1 MSEYDEGLDQVSF
14 GGFEKVAAENPEN
27 RCPCLLLLDNSGSM
41 AGEKIQNLNAGIQAF
56 ANALQTDS
64 MASKRVRV
72 SMVSF
77 GPVEE
82 VQPFVDAAQF
92 FPLTLATKGA
102 TPMGEA
108 ILKAIE
114 LVDAE
119 KQRYKDNGIGYYR
132 PWIFMISDGA
142 PTDSVVAARA
152 AIQEGEVGKK
162 FSFYAVGVEGADM
175 DTLQSLAHK
184 KPAVS
189 LKGLAFG
196 EMFAWL
202 SDSLSKVSESQL
214 GDQVALDDP
223 RAPGGWAVVES
234 D

>member
-14 GGFEKVAAENPEN
+14 GGGDSVFAENPEN
-27 RCPCLLLLDNSGSM
+27 RCACVLLLDTSGSM
-41 AGEKIQNLNAGIQAF
+41 AGEKIQNLNDGIQAF
-56 ANALQTDS
+56 ANSLQAND

-72 SMVSF
+72 AIVTF

-82 VQPFVDAAQF
+82 VQPFVDAGQF
-92 FPLTLATKGA
+92 FPVTLATTGA

-114 LVDAE
+114 LVEAE
-119 KQRYKDNGIGYYR
+119 KQQYKDNGVGYYR
-132 PWIFMISDGA
+132 PWIYMISDGA

-175 DTLQSLAHK
+175 DTLKSLTHDA
-184 KPAVS
+184 PPVS
-189 LKGLAFG
+189 LKGLEFG

-202 SDSLSKVSESQL
+202 SNSLGTVSESQL
-214 GDQVALDDP
+214 GENVQLDDP
-223 RAPGGWAVVES
+223 TAPGGWAVIES
-234 D
+234 A